1 MNGQNRNTYTE
12 HPLIAREQTFA
23 LDRKLVTIHSEDRD
37 VCAWPSSSHFEI
49 TLPEPITNIQSIRLI
64 ESNFPSIND
73 VFTTIKQNTKISF
86 SVTISDSIYKL
97 QIEIQSGLYSP
108 LQMANEITNLMNNA
122 VANIT
127 GGIYTGY
134 DKFTIIYNEVNQRLW
149 FGNREH
155 QFSILADKIEEY
167 SDPSNNL
174 YVNCKVLPPNELS
187 YCRNTKWGL
196 PYYLGFNKEVYIA
209 TYTATKIDLYYK
221 NPAFD
226 PFYSWLPAG
235 GYYIIPPNVIN
246 TLGDNVFY
254 LDMFEYNQM
263 DELQPYP
270 RKTNSSVNNSY
281 GGRVKSAFA
290 KIPILGVPVSQ
301 YFDSRNS
308 LLQNM
313 SHFFPPLE
321 RVSKLKFRFRY
332 HDGTLVNFSN
342 NDLSFT
348 LQFDCYRDEIAR
360 ELKIRVPLQYRM

>member
-1 MNGQNRNTYTE
+1 MNGQNRNIYTE

-37 VCAWPSSSHFEI
+37 IAAWPSSSHFEI

-73 VFTTIKQNTKISF
+73 VFTTIKQNTKMSF
-86 SVTISDSIYKL
+86 SVTISSSVYNL
-97 QIEIQSGLYSP
+97 HIEIQSGLYSP
-108 LQMANEITNLMNNA
+108 IQMANEITNCMNNA
-122 VANIT
+122 VANMVPPIFP
-127 GGIYTGY
+127 GY
-134 DKFTIIYNEVNQRLW
+134 DKFTVIYNEVNQRLW
-149 FGNREH
+149 FGNKEH
-155 QFSILADKIEEY
+155 KFSILADKIEEY

-174 YVNCKVLPPNELS
+174 YVNCRVLPPNEINHS
-187 YCRNTKWGL
+187 RNTKWGL
-196 PYYLGFNKEVYIA
+196 PYYLGFNKEL
-209 TYTATKIDLYYK
+209 YTATYSSKNIDLYYK

-226 PFYSWLPAG
+226 PFYLWLPAG

-263 DELQPYP
+263 NELHPYP
-270 RKTNSSVNNSY
+270 RKTNSTVNNSY

-321 RVSKLKFRFRY
+321 RVSKLKVRFRY

-360 ELKIRVPLQYRM
+360 DLKIRVPLQYNM

>member
-1 MNGQNRNTYTE
+1 MNGQNKNIYTE

-37 VCAWPSSSHFEI
+37 IAAWPSSSHFEI

-73 VFTTIKQNTKISF
+73 VFTTIKQNTKMSF
-86 SVTISDSIYKL
+86 EVTISSAVYNL

-108 LQMANEITNLMNNA
+108 NQMANEITNCMNNA
-122 VANIT
+122 VENIS

-134 DKFTIIYNEVNQRLW
+134 DKFTVIYNDVNQRLW
-149 FGNREH
+149 FGNKEH
-155 QFSILADKIEEY
+155 KFSILANKNEEY
-167 SDPSNNL
+167 NDPNNNL
-174 YVNCKVLPPNELS
+174 YVNCKVLPPNELNHN
-187 YCRNTKWGL
+187 RNTKWGL
-196 PYYLGFNKEVYIA
+196 PYYLGFNKDVYIA
-209 TYTATKIDLYYK
+209 NYSTKKIDLLYK

-263 DELQPYP
+263 DELHPYP
-270 RKTNSSVNNSY
+270 RKTNSSINNSY

-321 RVSKLKFRFRY
+321 RVSKLKFKFRY

-360 ELKIRVPLQYRM
+360 ELNIRVPLQYKM

>member
-1 MNGQNRNTYTE
+1 MNGQNRNIYTE

-37 VCAWPSSSHFEI
+37 IAAWPSSSHFEI

-73 VFTTIKQNTKISF
+73 VFTTIKQNTKMSF
-86 SVTISDSIYKL
+86 SVTISSSVYNL

-108 LQMANEITNLMNNA
+108 IQMANEITNCMNNA
-122 VANIT
+122 VANMVPPIFP
-127 GGIYTGY
+127 GY
-134 DKFTIIYNEVNQRLW
+134 DKFTVIYNEVNQRLW
-149 FGNREH
+149 FGNKEH
-155 QFSILADKIEEY
+155 KFSILADKMEEY

-174 YVNCKVLPPNELS
+174 YVNCRVLPPNEINHS
-187 YCRNTKWGL
+187 RNTKWGL
-196 PYYLGFNKEVYIA
+196 PYYLGFNKEL
-209 TYTATKIDLYYK
+209 YTATYSAKNIDLYYK

-226 PFYSWLPAG
+226 PFYLWLPAG

-263 DELQPYP
+263 DELHPYP
-270 RKTNSSVNNSY
+270 RKTNSTINNSY

-360 ELKIRVPLQYRM
+360 ELKIRVPLQYKM